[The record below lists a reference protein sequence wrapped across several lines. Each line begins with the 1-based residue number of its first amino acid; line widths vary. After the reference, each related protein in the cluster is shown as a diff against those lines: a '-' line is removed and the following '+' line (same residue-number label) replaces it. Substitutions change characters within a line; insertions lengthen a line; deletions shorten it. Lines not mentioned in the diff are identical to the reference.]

1 MRIAVDIRTITPTRS
16 GVGNYVMNL
25 LEGIRWVS
33 PHQELFLVGQ
43 EQNLEALG
51 WELPPGQRHLT
62 RLSHESHPLGDLW
75 EHFWLPRILN
85 RNQVDM
91 FHGPATLIPLT
102 QGRYGSVVTVHDLVA
117 FVCPDTVPYKYAVY
131 MRWLLRRVAER
142 ADRIIC
148 VSENT
153 KQDLVRVLGVD
164 PGRISVVY
172 LAAPAAF
179 QPFKDTAR
187 LEWVRRRYGLTGPYI
202 YHVGNIEPRK
212 NLVRLVKAYLLLRR
226 RLSRR
231 VRLVISGQKGWLT
244 GLLFR
249 ELSGLELGDDVVF
262 TGYVPR
268 ADLPLLMSAAEM
280 FVFPSLYE
288 GFGLPALEAMCC
300 GTPVVTSNISSLPEI
315 VGQSAVLVDPLDEE
329 AIAGGMQ
336 RVLED
341 GELRRRLE
349 REGLARARLFSWERT
364 ALQTLEVYRRAREEK
379 SGA

>member
-1 MRIAVDIRTITPTRS
+1 VI
-16 GVGNYVMNL
+16 NL

-43 EQNLEALG
+43 PHNLEALG
-51 WELPPGQRHLT
+51 WKLAPHERYLAP
-62 RLSHESHPLGDLW
+62 LSHESHPAGDLW
-75 EHFWLPRILN
+75 EHFWLPGIL
-85 RNQVDM
+85 RRHQVDV

-117 FVCPDTVPYKYAVY
+117 FVCPETVPHKYAIY
-131 MRWLLRRVAER
+131 MRWLLRRVVQR
-142 ADRIIC
+142 ADQIIC

-153 KQDLVRVLGVD
+153 KRDLVQVLGVD
-164 PGRISVVY
+164 PARITVVY

-179 QPFKDTAR
+179 QPFKDAAR
-187 LEWVRRRYGLTGPYI
+187 LEWVRRRYGLSGPYI

-212 NLVRLVKAYLLLRR
+212 NLVRLVKAYLLLRQ

-268 ADLPLLMSAAEM
+268 SDLPLLMSAAEL

-315 VGQSAVLVDPLDEE
+315 VGSSAVLVDPLDEE
-329 AIAGGMQ
+329 GIANGMQ

-341 GELRRRLE
+341 QDLRQRLV
-349 REGLARARLFSWERT
+349 REGLARSKLFSWENT
-364 ALQTLEVYRRAREEK
+364 ARQTLEVYRRAK
-379 SGA
+379 KGGAGG